1 MQTKNAKRLKALAM
15 REREIEQLRIFLQ
28 NNRNSRIQNKFE
40 QKEVEA
46 GNLRRKL
53 GTERNLK

>member
-15 REREIEQLRIFLQ
+15 RERELAQLRMFLQ
-28 NNRNSRIQNKFE
+28 NNRNSRIQNKLE

-53 GTERNLK
+53 GTEWR